1 MKQFIIS
8 LLVNGLVVYI
18 LAKLLPGVHVNGY
31 TSAVLF
37 GLVLGVVNYFVKP
50 ILSTL
55 TLPITILT
63 FGLFLLV
70 LNGAMVMLASWLLNG
85 FQVDGLVWAMLFGIL
100 LSMVNT
106 MFGVPDVIKK

>member
-1 MKQFIIS
+1 MKQFVIS
-8 LLVNGLVVYI
+8 LLVNGLVVYV
-18 LAKLLPGVHVNGY
+18 LAKLLPGVHVNGFI
-31 TSAVLF
+31 SAVLF

-50 ILSTL
+50 ILSML

-63 FGLFLLV
+63 FGLFLLI
-70 LNGAMVMLASWLLNG
+70 LNGLMVMLASWLLDG
-85 FQVDGLVWAMLFGIL
+85 FHVDGLVWAMLFGIL